1 VTTFA
6 SARTRSETTRLAD
19 GGTTAS
25 GERTIEAVPADEPM
39 LPLGGNAVN
48 TPSVGQLPYTGLTLL
63 LFAIPGLALC
73 ATGLGIRRLTRR
85 SATNPSFG
93 GRPNGLF
100 AEVLG
105 HKVAMGIGVPQP

>member
-6 SARTRSETTRLAD
+6 SAGTPAAGSETTAPAD

-48 TPSVGQLPYTGLTLL
+48 TPSVGQLPYTG
-63 LFAIPGLALC
+63 
-73 ATGLGIRRLTRR
+73 ATGLGIRRFTRR